1 MNNAQKI
8 AEIVRKVANKPVA
21 PDPEDQLFEMGYL
34 DSFVLTDLVM
44 ELEKQF
50 GVRIPDSDL
59 NPRRFESV
67 ERIEALLESRS
78 TKTAR

>member
-21 PDPEDQLFEMGYL
+21 PEPEDPLFEMGYL

-50 GVRIPDSDL
+50 GIRIPDSDL
-59 NPRRFESV
+59 NPRRFETV
-67 ERIEALLESRS
+67 DRIEALLEMR
-78 TKTAR
+78 TARTAG

>member
-21 PDPEDQLFEMGYL
+21 PEPEDQLFETGYL

-50 GVRIPDSDL
+50 GIRIPDSDL

-78 TKTAR
+78 AKTAS

>member
-21 PDPEDQLFEMGYL
+21 PEPEDQLFEMGYL

-50 GVRIPDSDL
+50 GFRIPDSDL